1 MSLIKANAV
10 QIGQSPTATQNF
22 TLAVPSSP
30 DGTIK
35 LARGNSGATTQDVL
49 NVSNAGVV
57 SFPQGFSGNA
67 SSATAIATGTTT
79 PRLLQDRFADVINV
93 KDFGAVGNGVTDDT
107 AAIQAAINQAQLL
120 NTSCVVYIPATQFS
134 YRTTATL
141 TITRNIKLVGD
152 CILTPQ
158 SNSPAT
164 KVSKLYFDH
173 LGIGINITGLN
184 ARGTWVEGL
193 ELERKQPAPSTVV
206 PTPWTP
212 SAADFD
218 IIVQI
223 NAYSVTITDCLIS
236 SATKAIKAFSLGYGQ
251 LNVLNCKIW
260 AFDIGMEFDGCY
272 DVCRVDNVH
281 IWPFDLLNQNVY
293 DYTRNNLSG
302 IITKRNDN
310 PKISNFFTYA
320 CKYGIEFS
328 GSSLGG
334 TERAELVNC
343 GFDYNGEAG
352 IYFSPQSPFNA
363 SAQISNTYCHSGQFG
378 LKCDST
384 YNNIQLSNF
393 RSTKTQKN
401 GINISGGANNS
412 FQIINLFIDQWDLDL
427 ANNPAILCP
436 SGTNNRVFIEGNINA
451 KLGGTAPVIQ
461 NIGGIDSFEW
471 FNQNATIVS
480 ETGTLTDATCSI
492 FIRKQNKT
500 LKFEIQ
506 IIITDAG
513 TGAGG
518 LLIVMPYNAGFRT
531 IPTGRILNTA
541 VALSAQ
547 MNAGGNIITCKK
559 YDGTTAITSGNFIN
573 ITGEYYTGL

>member
-1 MSLIKANAV
+1 MSANIKASV
-10 QIGQSPTATQNF
+10 
-22 TLAVPSSP
+22 
-30 DGTIK
+30 DGTQAII
-35 LARGNSGATTQDVL
+35 GVGGVDQMTVSNSGVVTANSFVGNITG
-49 NVSNAGVV
+49 NVIG
-57 SFPQGFSGNA
+57 GTLSGNA
-67 SSATAIATGTTT
+67 SSATALATGSTTART
-79 PRLLQDRFADVINV
+79 LANRFAEIINI
-93 KDFGAVGNGVTDDT
+93 KDFGAVGDGVADDT
-107 AAIQAAINQAQLL
+107 PFIQAAINQAQLL

-152 CILTPQ
+152 CILTPM
-158 SNSPAT
+158 SNTPAT

-173 LGIGINITGLN
+173 LGIGINITGGN

-218 IIVQI
+218 IVVQL

-251 LNVLNCKIW
+251 LNILHCKIW

-281 IWPFDLLNQNVY
+281 IWPFRLQNQNVFN
-293 DYTRNNLSG
+293 YTLNNLIG
-302 IITKRNDN
+302 ILTKRNDN
-310 PKISNFFTYA
+310 PHISNLFTYA
-320 CKYGIEFS
+320 CKYGIQFS
-328 GSSLGG
+328 GSSLGI
-334 TERAELVNC
+334 TERAFLNNC
-343 GFDYNGEAG
+343 GFDRNGQAG
-352 IYFSPQSPFNA
+352 IYFEVGSNYSSALISNCYCARGEYAIKCDA
-363 SAQISNTYCHSGQFG
+363 SVITAQISN
-378 LKCDST
+378 
-384 YNNIQLSNF
+384 F
-393 RSTKTQKN
+393 RSSIVNKN
-401 GINISGGANNS
+401 AINITGVTLNN
-412 FQIINLFIDQWDLDL
+412 FQITNLALDLWDQDL
-427 ANNPAILCP
+427 ANNPAIVCP
-436 SGTNNRVFIEGNINA
+436 SGTSNRLFITGDILVET
-451 KLGGTAPVIQ
+451 GGTPPVAAPVIG

-471 FNQNATIVS
+471 FNQTAALSS

-513 TGAGG
+513 TAAGG
-518 LLIVMPYNAGFRT
+518 LLIAMPYNAGFRT

-559 YDGTTAITSGNFIN
+559 YDGTTPIATGNFIN